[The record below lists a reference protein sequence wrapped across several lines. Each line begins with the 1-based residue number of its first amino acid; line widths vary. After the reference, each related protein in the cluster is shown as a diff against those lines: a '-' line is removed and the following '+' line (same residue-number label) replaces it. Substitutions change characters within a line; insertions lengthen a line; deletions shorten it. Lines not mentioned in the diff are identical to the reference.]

1 MSYTISYT
9 ARNTG
14 VERTSGLLYP
24 KCPTDL
30 NQANLTHVRRG
41 PAFQETCPICLSNY
55 LPEVDKEKLI
65 VTLLPCGHFYHVECI
80 SRINAL
86 TCPLCV
92 HGLNENFFSI
102 INSHYSS
109 LIRDTKPTNEEIIS
123 YLNVVSILCYEDQGL
138 SKALPTPLNARLL
151 CRFLRSHNLN
161 VKRHSLKIINDLL
174 NFHRVY
180 FFQYL
185 VTFLKLPNVFTSMK
199 NFLQNEDNE
208 GTFQSIRLIGNLML
222 INPQFENLE
231 LRFGNA
237 FIECNAQISLFQ
249 KKLNNYRRNYP
260 HMYHGNVRTAHNNI
274 LSIIQY
280 DARSCMFRRHLANL
294 VIEEGVI
301 QGINELSNFLDENPM
316 VPNLFF
322 DLPVTQQD
330 IVEVLFNPNSE
341 SPEEITCIGHVA
353 RFLSIVFTQCSSLV
367 EGFYSEIDNLLQLVQ
382 SAETI
387 APVNWECSL
396 KILKLLFILMDIGQ
410 ANRSDYPA
418 QVINYYGALTD
429 IFIENQGMDEVIA
442 LYNDNNGNDP
452 QIQAKINYWVGLIA
466 VFEQFD
472 DDSESISTED
482 SYSDNAND
490 FYNNGDHSSESS
502 DQESDTSEEGYD
514 LEDPDNSDDE

>member
-1 MSYTISYT
+1 
-9 ARNTG
+9 
-14 VERTSGLLYP
+14 
-24 KCPTDL
+24 
-30 NQANLTHVRRG
+30 
-41 PAFQETCPICLSNY
+41 
-55 LPEVDKEKLI
+55 
-65 VTLLPCGHFYHVECI
+65 
-80 SRINAL
+80 
-86 TCPLCV
+86 
-92 HGLNENFFSI
+92 
-102 INSHYSS
+102 
-109 LIRDTKPTNEEIIS
+109 
-123 YLNVVSILCYEDQGL
+123 
-138 SKALPTPLNARLL
+138 
-151 CRFLRSHNLN
+151 
-161 VKRHSLKIINDLL
+161 
-174 NFHRVY
+174 
-180 FFQYL
+180 
-185 VTFLKLPNVFTSMK
+185 
-199 NFLQNEDNE
+199 
-208 GTFQSIRLIGNLML
+208 
-222 INPQFENLE
+222 
-231 LRFGNA
+231 
-237 FIECNAQISLFQ
+237 
-249 KKLNNYRRNYP
+249 
-260 HMYHGNVRTAHNNI
+260 MYHGNVRTAHNNI
-274 LSIIQY
+274 LGIIQY

-330 IVEVLFNPNSE
+330 IVEVLFNPNIE

-367 EGFYSEIDNLLQLVQ
+367 EGFYSEIDSLLQLVQ

-410 ANRSDYPA
+410 ADRSDYPA

-429 IFIENQGMDEVIA
+429 NFIENQGMDEVTA

-490 FYNNGDHSSESS
+490 FYNDGDHSSESS